1 MCNLCTP
8 KKKEIDFLMIST
20 FFSCR
25 EEYLNEWTVHIP
37 KGLAAAQN
45 FAQEHGFVVL
55 GEVIP
60 DSNHFH
66 MKYPKLRSK
75 RSIQPSHH
83 VTKSILESS
92 DDVFELEQQT
102 VKSRVKRND
111 VTTTVEFND
120 PYWSK
125 MWYLNRFVQIFIYF
139 FYTKSILEL
148 TYLARL

>member
-1 MCNLCTP
+1 MQWPDLN
-8 KKKEIDFLMIST
+8 
-20 FFSCR
+20 FFSYFSS

-37 KGLAAAQN
+37 KGPEAAQN

-66 MKYPKLRSK
+66 MRYPKLRSK
-75 RSIQPSHH
+75 RSTEPSHH
-83 VTKSILESS
+83 VTKSILESTIE
-92 DDVFELEQQT
+92 DVFEVEQQT

-111 VTTTVEFND
+111 IIYDLEFND

-125 MWYLNRFVQIFIYF
+125 MWYLNRFGHFIFFI
-139 FYTKSILEL
+139 FYLVNSFYSNIVHQLL
-148 TYLARL
+148 G